1 MITAI
6 SPMGTRANFGTQ
18 LNMPVTSAQANPA
31 TARSKESDA
40 TRLHFLAHFF
50 GGKVLAHGDPL
61 LTAILLLLMLVVTVM
76 ESLDLIVQPM
86 QALRWLLIIAAVDGL
101 GLSLLG
107 VNERGRTR
115 VASKLLVLGLLVIVT
130 VSAATAGG
138 IHAPAATCYL
148 TVVFIGGLLLGERT
162 GALTAVLCCGCGLGL
177 VFMAKMGLLPPNPIH
192 NNELSLWLGT
202 ALNMGIIIGLQ
213 YFAARTS
220 RNALRQAQ
228 EELVERQRNE
238 TALRLSEKR
247 YREVFEN
254 TSDCMFLL
262 DVLPEGRFKVVRFNP
277 AEEKSVG
284 ITNAEAAG
292 RLIHEI
298 MPPDIAAVLKANFSR
313 CVETGS
319 RISYEE
325 QLDLPIGR
333 RHFDTTLIPVRDISG
348 RVYRIVGIAHNIT
361 ERKQTAEHLRRS
373 EEQLRA
379 LSSRIQSL
387 REEERTSIARE
398 IHDHLG
404 QLLTALKFD
413 LRLIERKIAGVSDL
427 ELRAVLSGKIG
438 TATELTDETVRS
450 VQKIASEL
458 RSGVLDQLGLAAA
471 IKSEAQS
478 FQTRTGIQ
486 CECSLPTDLMEISK
500 EQATTAFRI
509 FQEILTNIARHAHA
523 TGVVVCLSIDGNNL
537 VLEVEDNGIGIKD
550 LEIADA
556 KSLGILGMQERATLL
571 GGMVKF
577 HRNKSKGT
585 TVTMQ
590 IPLNREAGKS

>member
-1 MITAI
+1 MRFSLIGRSAKFET
-6 SPMGTRANFGTQ
+6 
-18 LNMPVTSAQANPA
+18 LLDMPSTSVPANP
-31 TARSKESDA
+31 TPARGKESGA
-40 TRLHFLAHFF
+40 KRLHFLTHFF
-50 GGKVLAHGDPL
+50 GGMPIVNGDPL
-61 LTAILLLLMLVVTVM
+61 LTAILLLLMLIVTVM
-76 ESLDLIVQPM
+76 ESLDLVVQPM
-86 QALRWLLIIAAVDGL
+86 QALRWLSIIAAVDGL
-101 GLSLLG
+101 GLALLS

-115 VASKLLVLGLLVIVT
+115 LAKKLLVVGLLVIVT

-148 TVVFIGGLLLGERT
+148 TVVFLGGLLLGERA
-162 GALTAVLCCGCGLGL
+162 GALTALFCCICGLAL
-177 VFMAKMGLLPPNPIH
+177 VFLAYKGLLPPSPIH
-192 NNELSLWLGT
+192 NNEISLWLGT

-220 RNALRQAQ
+220 RNALHQAQ

-262 DVLPEGRFKVVRFNP
+262 DVLPEGGFKVVRFNP

-284 ITNAEAAG
+284 ITNAQAAG
-292 RLIHEI
+292 KLINEI
-298 MPPDIAAVLKANFSR
+298 MPPDIARVLKANFSR

-319 RISYEE
+319 RINYEE

-333 RHFDTTLIPVRDISG
+333 RNFDTTLIPVRDAGG

-413 LRLIERKIAGVSDL
+413 LRLIQRKIAGVSDL
-427 ELRAVLSGKIG
+427 ELRAILSGKID

-450 VQKIASEL
+450 VQRIASEL

-486 CECSLPTDLMEISK
+486 CECSLPTALMEISK
-500 EQATTAFRI
+500 EQATTVFRI
-509 FQEILTNIARHAHA
+509 FQEIQTNIARHAHA
-523 TGVVVCLSIDGNNL
+523 TEVVVWLSIDGNNL
-537 VLEVEDNGIGIKD
+537 VLEVEDNGVGIKE
-550 LEIADA
+550 LEIEDA

-571 GGMVKF
+571 GGTVRF
-577 HRNKSKGT
+577 RRNSGKGT

-590 IPLNREAGKS
+590 IPLKREA